1 MAQLKISDLVT
12 PIDLNPNSLSDEWKR
27 FKSQINCLFEINE
40 IISKND
46 KIKISYLTL
55 LIGNDAADLF
65 DHLGLSEED
74 KNCFEKVIEGYENC
88 FRLKTSIYV
97 NRMKFYQAFQDDQ
110 RHLFSSCQEF
120 ESWLQSVTSRRK
132 KNKLEIC
139 W

>member
-1 MAQLKISDLVT
+1 MIYENRLINISQRYNMAQLKISDLVT
-12 PIDLNPNSLSDEWKR
+12 PIDLNANSLSEEWKR

-40 IISKND
+40 INSKND

-74 KNCFEKVIEGYENC
+74 KNCFEKLIDGYENC

-97 NRMKFYQAFQDDQ
+97 NRMKFYQAFQDDTETFVQ
-110 RHLFSSCQEF
+110 F
-120 ESWLQSVTSRRK
+120 VSRVRK
-132 KNKLEIC
+132 LA
-139 W
+139 